1 MNSRKLFNALSFIAA
16 VVDPAIQTFLRKL
29 RVAQIS
35 PRLPPMLQGFRTA
48 PIGGRHS
55 VEYIVACLIPD
66 ALTMLVQHIF
76 PPLLVAPSAVFVQR
90 ANGTHDMK
98 VRIGN
103 ANVLLVGRM
112 NSKVHHHPSA
122 HKVLQ
127 QKLPCQSD
135 VLLHGKLVL
144 QGNIEAVGKLRFL
157 SALSFFNR
165 VPKRFAVCVFRR
177 CVGRQKDFR
186 ADHAAFS
193 GVVADLAVVFAVQLF
208 PGTIGGRRHSGL
220 SRTALDLG
228 YMKME

>member
-1 MNSRKLFNALSFIAA
+1 M
-16 VVDPAIQTFLRKL
+16 VDPTIQTFLRKL

-35 PRLPPMLQGFRTA
+35 PFLPPMLQGFRAA
-48 PIGGRHS
+48 PIGGGRS
-55 VEYIVACLIPD
+55 VEHIVASLISD
-66 ALTMLVQHIF
+66 ALSMLVQHIF
-76 PPLLVAPSAVFVQR
+76 PPLLIAPLAVR
-90 ANGTHDMK
+90 LNGANRTHDVKM
-98 VRIGN
+98 RIGN
-103 ANVLLVGRM
+103 ADILLVGRM
-112 NSKVHHHPSA
+112 NRKIHHHPSA

-193 GVVADLAVVFAVQLF
+193 GVVAVLAVILAVQLF
-208 PGTIGGRRHSGL
+208 PGTVGGRRHGRL
-220 SRTALDLG
+220 SRAAFDLRH
-228 YMKME
+228 MKME